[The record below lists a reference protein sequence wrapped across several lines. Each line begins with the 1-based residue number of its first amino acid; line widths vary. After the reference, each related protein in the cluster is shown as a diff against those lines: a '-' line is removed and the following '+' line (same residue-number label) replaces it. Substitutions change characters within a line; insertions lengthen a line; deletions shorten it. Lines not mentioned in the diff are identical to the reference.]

1 LVCWVL
7 CHHLIHP
14 NGTTVCSTIRLAR
27 RWCPPHPQCPL
38 GVDLPRVSC
47 SRGVS
52 GIDGTISTAIGYAV
66 GLGRATNLLI
76 GDVAAIHDLNSLV
89 QLANYL
95 NGGGFVGDVKIPPVK
110 IVVCN
115 NNGGSMFKFVPIGKY
130 SDDVAYNEN
139 FRTPNAQVAFAGAA
153 KMLGLGGSKKV
164 DDLAGMI
171 ESLDH
176 SGVTEIVPK
185 TSQDEDVALR
195 RRITEAVGEVVEE
208 SLRLHPGVKL
218 SFIRGGSPGKAP
230 LVLLHGWMGS
240 AKSYSD
246 WLACEELTAKYDI
259 VSISLPGHGGS
270 QASEGSTLFDYGMSA
285 TIANLRGLVKD

>member
-1 LVCWVL
+1 
-7 CHHLIHP
+7 
-14 NGTTVCSTIRLAR
+14 
-27 RWCPPHPQCPL
+27 
-38 GVDLPRVSC
+38 
-47 SRGVS
+47 
-52 GIDGTISTAIGYAV
+52 
-66 GLGRATNLLI
+66 
-76 GDVAAIHDLNSLV
+76 
-89 QLANYL
+89 LANYL

-176 SGVTEIVPK
+176 SGVTEIVSGGADTGILPSYRVWGEDFPPVHHSLDFWISSSRQRWLNCAGAQVPK

-285 TIANLRGLVKD
+285 TIANLRGL